1 MCLNIFLS
9 ILNNITYI
17 FIYVLTHTY
26 IKNTQITLFKL
37 LYQTPSKFLTHCINF
52 WKLLANA
59 LSLLVN
65 NLFFFFKINITFLR
79 NKKKNCQNINCFFF
93 ILLLKL
99 SWTRLLI
106 NILKVLI
113 NITLNFLPIALF
125 YFVFFS
131 FYFLFFLCIKKKS
144 EMEERDINK
153 KKNQNIYLLS
163 FLTGNYIG

>member
-17 FIYVLTHTY
+17 FIYVFTHTY
-26 IKNTQITLFKL
+26 IKNTQTTLLKL
-37 LYQTPSKFLTHCINF
+37 LYQTPPKFLTHCINF
-52 WKLLANA
+52 WKMLANA
-59 LSLLVN
+59 ISILVN
-65 NLFFFFKINITFLR
+65 NLKKKKINITFLR
-79 NKKKNCQNINCFFF
+79 NEKNYQNINFFF
-93 ILLLKL
+93 LFLLKF

-106 NILKVLI
+106 NTLKVLI

-131 FYFLFFLCIKKKS
+131 FYFLFFYILKKS